1 MATNAWH
8 RTRVSKKFLPAQPGA
23 RKLARRYGD
32 ALVCVRYRH
41 DPQGTM
47 RYTTVELV
55 VEQTPVVR
63 RKRRDELLAIRLTR
77 DDAELR
83 RQLMAQGAKW
93 DMTRRVWWTT
103 RGVVMQLRLLERV
116 VEVPDEF

>member
-1 MATNAWH
+1 MASIAWN

-41 DPQGTM
+41 DPEGTV

-55 VEQTPVVR
+55 IDETPVV
-63 RKRRDELLAIRLTR
+63 KRPPRNELMAVRLAR
-77 DDAELR
+77 DDVELR
-83 RQLMAQGAKW
+83 RQLLAHGAKW
-93 DMTRRVWWTT
+93 DMARRVWWTT
-103 RGVVMQLRLLERV
+103 RGVVLQLRLLERV
-116 VEVPDEF
+116 VEVDDDR